1 MTKQIVVTLMA
12 LLAYSSCIS
21 QRLVLPG
28 DHPDPSAVQIGNT
41 YWATATTSNWF
52 PAFPLLRSDD
62 MVNWNPQGFVF
73 TKKPDWADYYFWA
86 PEITYENGK
95 VWIYY
100 SAHKKNGNLCVG
112 VASADKPE
120 GPYTDLG
127 PLICQEV
134 GSIDGFPMRD
144 ENGKLYL
151 VWKEDANSV
160 GKPTPIWASEMNE
173 QRTALIGEKKELFRN
188 DQPWEKNL
196 VEGVSMVK
204 HNGYFYAIYA
214 AAGCCGSGC
223 DYVVGA
229 ARSKSLLGPWEKDP
243 RNPAMGNKGDWMC
256 PGHGTAL
263 EKDGRYFFLYHAYN
277 KYSHAYTG
285 REGLLREFKFDN
297 NGWVEFVDESN
308 NKAAQKERLVSDNF
322 NAGSLAGSWQ
332 WSVFQDVDANVK
344 NGQLLLKALPDES
357 GAYLGQKTFSG
368 DYELTAKVL
377 LGQSTA
383 LAGVAALGDDKN
395 TVGFYGNRNSLRI
408 VRLKDGKDSTIKIV
422 SNKNR
427 PVVYMKMEFRR
438 GNIRF
443 FTSSDGKRYEAVHT
457 APVDGRY
464 LPPWDRA
471 VRAGL
476 ISRGNRDKVAVFD
489 DFRIRSL
496 EPQAE
501 ALSAR

>member
-1 MTKQIVVTLMA
+1 MTKDIFCTLIA
-12 LLAYSSCIS
+12 FLAYTFSYS

-28 DHPDPSAVQIGNT
+28 DHPDPSAVKIGNSF
-41 YWATATTSNWF
+41 WATATTSNWF

-62 MVNWNPQGFVF
+62 MVNWKPQGYVF

-127 PLICQEV
+127 PLICQEA

-151 VWKEDANSV
+151 IWKEDANSV

-196 VEGVSMVK
+196 VEGVSIVK
-204 HNGYFYAIYA
+204 NNGYFYAIYA

-223 DYVVGA
+223 DYVVGT

-243 RNPAMGNKGDWMC
+243 RNPVMGNQGDWMC

-263 EKDGRYFFLYHAYN
+263 EKDGRNYLLYHAYN

-285 REGLLREFKFDN
+285 REGLLREFRFDN
-297 NGWVEFVDESN
+297 NGWIQFLDEEN
-308 NKAAQKERLVSDNF
+308 YKAAQGDSLVSDNF
-322 NAGSLAGSWQ
+322 NTPALSGTWQ
-332 WSVFQDVDANVK
+332 WSVFQDVDAGIK
-344 NGQLLLKALPDES
+344 RGQLMLKALPTES
-357 GAYLGQKTFSG
+357 GAYIGQKTFTG
-368 DYELTAKVL
+368 DYEVTTKVL
-377 LGQSTA
+377 AGKSTA
-383 LAGVAALGDDKN
+383 LAGIAAIGDDKN
-395 TVGFYGNRNSLRI
+395 TVSFSVNRNQLRI
-408 VRLKDGKDSTIKIV
+408 SRLKDGKDSTIETV
-422 SNKNR
+422 GRKNR
-427 PVVYMKMEFRR
+427 SMVYMKMEFRR
-438 GNIRF
+438 GLIRF
-443 FTSSDGKRYEAVHT
+443 FTSADGKRYEPVNKT
-457 APVDGRY
+457 PVDGRY

-471 VRAGL
+471 VRAGVV
-476 ISRGNRDKVAVFD
+476 SKGDRGKVAVFD

-496 EPQAE
+496 APQAD
-501 ALSAR
+501 R